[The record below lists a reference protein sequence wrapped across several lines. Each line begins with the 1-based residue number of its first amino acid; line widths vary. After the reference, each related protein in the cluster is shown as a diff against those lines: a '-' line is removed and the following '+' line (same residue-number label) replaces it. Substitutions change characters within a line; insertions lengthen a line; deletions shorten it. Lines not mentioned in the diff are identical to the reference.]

1 MFHNVQS
8 KVNKKSTDNVES
20 GTFANNTSIVR
31 NAESFRNM
39 ECTLWK
45 LQCKFSTTWKEWL
58 KIFRKIGSKII
69 FVPQFAK

>member
-39 ECTLWK
+39 ECTLWYFTHCGNYNVNFPLHGK
-45 LQCKFSTTWKEWL
+45 N
-58 KIFRKIGSKII
+58 G
-69 FVPQFAK
+69 